1 MPTRIKLEA
10 GGAFAAAEDPFTQV
24 ADDQDIP
31 KGDVIISLARF
42 QTEGERLLSEGR
54 AVGVRIEPAEE
65 VEALAY
71 DLPRLSVVAVAFPKY
86 RDGRGY
92 SSARVLRERLGF
104 KGEIRA
110 VGEVLREQAGFMVRC
125 GVDAFEPADGS
136 TPDQWAHAV
145 RRHRHVYQRAADA
158 RAPAFVERPFVER
171 QEG

>member
-1 MPTRIKLEA
+1 MPTRIRQQ
-10 GGAFAAAEDPFTQV
+10 GGAFVEVEDPFTAV

-42 QTEGERLLSEGR
+42 QTEGDRLLSEGR

-71 DLPRLSVVAVAFPKY
+71 DLAGLSVVAVAFPKY

-92 SSARVLRERLGF
+92 TSGRVLRERMGF

-110 VGEVLREQAGFMVRC
+110 VGEVLREQAGFMARC
-125 GVDAFEPADGS
+125 GFDGFEPADGS
-136 TPDQWAHAV
+136 TAEKGARAV
-145 RRHRHVYQRAADA
+145 QRHRHVYQRAADA
-158 RAPAFVERPFVER
+158 RRPAFVERE
-171 QEG
+171 EG